1 MCVFLRIRCERERER
16 ERERAE
22 MEDSWSTGQSVQQ
35 QQWWQWHQSLEPTVG
50 SGFATLEKIS
60 FFVFVCSKTRE
71 KMETKS

>member
-1 MCVFLRIRCERERER
+1 MCVFLRIRFERERER
-16 ERERAE
+16 EREE

-60 FFVFVCSKTRE
+60 FFDFVFVCSKTRE